1 MYVAPILEKGPLL
14 QRQAPSRRCSSRP
27 LRSSVGNISGWG
39 ALDAVWPQCQH
50 EIRIRT
56 DLRTNKRM
64 SDNQDRRATRRGGDF
79 EERWGAAD
87 PNERKYMLEDAGRR
101 LMDEYEAP
109 PPPIYPERFDD
120 DRLMGQYRDED
131 FRIDMNEDLLEN
143 SDPHGAVDTY
153 LHEYRH
159 AWQNYEVQKSHGAMA
174 RETDQA
180 EARAMESSLDEYVD
194 PSVDEARYR
203 EQLAERDARDFAS
216 EHSDEVLT
224 ADDPEEHRMICSRPT
239 RRSRFVQ
246 TPAGIAPAA
255 HTTTFGWGR
264 SSSAQWAA
272 TAEAPCRNG
281 LLAVPGYRCQ
291 ERRHAL

>member
-1 MYVAPILEKGPLL
+1 
-14 QRQAPSRRCSSRP
+14 
-27 LRSSVGNISGWG
+27 
-39 ALDAVWPQCQH
+39 
-50 EIRIRT
+50 
-56 DLRTNKRM
+56 M

-79 EERWGAAD
+79 EERWRGAD

-174 RETDQA
+174 GENDQA
-180 EARAMESSLDEYVD
+180 EVRAMESSLDEYVD
-194 PSVDEARYR
+194 PSVDEPRYR

-216 EHSDEVLT
+216 EHSDEILT
-224 ADDPEEHRMICSRPT
+224 ADDPEDTE
-239 RRSRFVQ
+239 
-246 TPAGIAPAA
+246 
-255 HTTTFGWGR
+255 
-264 SSSAQWAA
+264 
-272 TAEAPCRNG
+272 
-281 LLAVPGYRCQ
+281 
-291 ERRHAL
+291 